1 MRMLD
6 VDLHYHMCTSAQ
18 VSERVTRKL
27 VTFANLTPSIPGS
40 KAGTIVHRRAT
51 FFWTEFT
58 VCGA

>member
-6 VDLHYHMCTSAQ
+6 VDLRYRTCTSAQ
-18 VSERVTRKL
+18 VSERVTRNV

-40 KAGTIVHRRAT
+40 KAGAIVHRRAT
-51 FFWTEFT
+51 FFWTEFA